1 MAIFHCQVWL
11 PGGKCC
17 YILFIFTWG
26 NGKNMEMKPPPI
38 QIDNLHCMISGHVPR
53 SNSHIN
59 FMRVVFCF
67 KQSIFSNKSFHLGI
81 LDFSFFFRASWCVT
95 SNHCPLTFWIH
106 DHSFSEGSPRIS
118 LWWNQDL
125 QHGAP
130 VVSSE
135 GHGIALEMV
144 WNGWR
149 LEGLWMFCWS

>member
-38 QIDNLHCMISGHVPR
+38 QIDNLHCMISGRGPR

-59 FMRVVFCF
+59 LMRVVFCF

-81 LDFSFFFRASWCVT
+81 LEFLVFSGLPGDFESPPIKTWAKFMTTV
-95 SNHCPLTFWIH
+95 
-106 DHSFSEGSPRIS
+106 SPREAQGFRYGETKTCS
-118 LWWNQDL
+118 MVHLWS
-125 QHGAP
+125 AP
-130 VVSSE
+130 KE
-135 GHGIALEMV
+135 GHGIGLESV
-144 WNGWR
+144 WNRFGMV
-149 LEGLWMFCWS
+149 GG